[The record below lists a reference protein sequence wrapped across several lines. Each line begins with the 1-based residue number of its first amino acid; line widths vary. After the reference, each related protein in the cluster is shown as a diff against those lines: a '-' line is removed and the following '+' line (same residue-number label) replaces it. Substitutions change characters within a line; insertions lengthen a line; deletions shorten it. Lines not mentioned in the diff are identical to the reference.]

1 MRGLRIIVV
10 IEAAMLVLAVGL
22 VLHSEGKKRFPPTVA
37 VTTALV
43 PRHAVLPVSV
53 DLGFRGSTR
62 TSAVVFLTRGG
73 RATAARAR
81 GNARRGVG
89 FGRTAGKSAG
99 RPG

>member
-1 MRGLRIIVV
+1 VRGLRIIVV
-10 IEAAMLVLAVGL
+10 TEAAILVLAVGL
-22 VLHSEGKKRFPPTVA
+22 VLHSEDKRRFPPTVV
-37 VTTALV
+37 VTTPSAA
-43 PRHAVLPVSV
+43 RHTVLPVSV

>member
-1 MRGLRIIVV
+1 VRGLRIIVV
-10 IEAAMLVLAVGL
+10 MEAAILVLAVGL
-22 VLHSEGKKRFPPTVA
+22 VLHSEDKRRFPPTVV
-37 VTTALV
+37 VTTPSAA
-43 PRHAVLPVSV
+43 RHTVLPVSV

-89 FGRTAGKSAG
+89 FGRTAGKRAG
-99 RPG
+99 RAG

>member
-1 MRGLRIIVV
+1 VRGLRIIVV
-10 IEAAMLVLAVGL
+10 MEAAILVLAVGL
-22 VLHSEGKKRFPPTVA
+22 VLHSEDRRRFPPTVV
-37 VTTALV
+37 VTTPSAA
-43 PRHAVLPVSV
+43 RHTVLPVSV

-89 FGRTAGKSAG
+89 FGRTAGKRAG
-99 RPG
+99 RAG